1 MDIHTWLLLLLLYYS
16 IYVESMDAYDVEQRL
31 IVININVGFWLCL
44 ME

>member
-1 MDIHTWLLLLLLYYS
+1 MDIHTWLLLLLYYS